1 MPRFPGAWKGRIAD
15 DELFNDDE
23 DFSMLRKRR
32 KVDKEGSAEW
42 ERVCIKLSRKPVK
55 VMIERYGTLMQLS
68 MFLLKYPQNTVLCDW
83 FRFGSVF
90 QNDYRIFFVI
100 GGTEFTKCQLQLKSF
115 TGSTLPAEL

>member
-42 ERVCIKLSRKPVK
+42 ERVCSIKLSSMQVI
-55 VMIERYGTLMQLS
+55 VMMERYCTLMTFS
-68 MFLLKYPQNTVLCDW
+68 KYP
-83 FRFGSVF
+83 
-90 QNDYRIFFVI
+90 
-100 GGTEFTKCQLQLKSF
+100 
-115 TGSTLPAEL
+115 

>member
-42 ERVCIKLSRKPVK
+42 ERVCIKLSRKQVI
-55 VMIERYGTLMQLS
+55 VMIERYGTLMQ
-68 MFLLKYPQNTVLCDW
+68 CDW
-83 FRFGSVF
+83 FCFGSVF